1 MKSMKVLYLII
12 ILIISAAGC
21 TKKENPLCEAVQGGD
36 IEKIGI
42 LISEGADVNV
52 KGQGMIKL

>member
-1 MKSMKVLYLII
+1 MKSVKVFCLIL

-21 TKKENPLCEAVQGGD
+21 TKKENPLCEAAQGGD

-52 KGQGMIKL
+52 KG